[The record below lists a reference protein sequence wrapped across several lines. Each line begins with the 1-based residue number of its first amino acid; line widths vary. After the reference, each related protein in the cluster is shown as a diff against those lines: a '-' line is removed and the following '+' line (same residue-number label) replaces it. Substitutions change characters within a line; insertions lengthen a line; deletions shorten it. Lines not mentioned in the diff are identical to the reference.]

1 MRRVIALI
9 VRIFFRRIAV
19 TGAEHVPATG
29 PLLLVVNHPNSLVD
43 PLLVLAYA
51 PRRVAFLAKEPLFR
65 TPVIRWLV
73 RAAGSIPVYR
83 RQDGADTTQN
93 RRTFERVWDAL
104 SKGRA
109 IALFPEGMSHS
120 DPHLRPFKTG
130 MARMALG
137 AAAQNPAAVVSIVPG
152 GLYYTAKVRFRSS
165 ALLSFGE
172 PIQVDVVPV
181 DETGEPSAEP
191 VRALT
196 ARLEAALAA
205 VTLHTEADDALRLVT
220 RAERVFSSVE
230 GSGTRDRDLE
240 QQFALRQRF
249 LRGYG
254 ELRRTEP
261 REVER
266 VERLLNRYDAELT
279 AAGLAPESLLRS
291 QLTPG
296 MVIGGGA
303 QAIATLLILA
313 PFAVAG
319 MVIHFPGYLVT
330 GPLATRAIHG
340 QRDVIATAKILAA
353 GAIYPISWLLAA
365 WAVARM
371 TSLPW
376 GLAALVGSP
385 ALGYA
390 ALLFLEQ
397 LDRLTGS
404 ARGLSLRLF
413 RPMTYRRFEA
423 QRQRIREAILQLN
436 EKLDGPERRENGKER

>member
-1 MRRVIALI
+1 MIALV
-9 VRIFFRRIAV
+9 VRVFFRRIAV
-19 TGAEHVPATG
+19 TGAEHVPATS

-65 TPVIRWLV
+65 TPVIRWFV

-83 RQDGADTTQN
+83 RQDGADTAQN

-104 SKGRA
+104 AKGGA
-109 IALFPEGMSHS
+109 IALFPEGTSHD
-120 DPHLRPFKTG
+120 DPRLRPFKTG
-130 MARMALG
+130 TARMALG
-137 AAAQNPAAVVSIVPG
+137 AAARNPASIVHIVPG

-172 PIQVDVVPV
+172 PIRVDAVPL
-181 DETGEPSAEP
+181 DEMGEPPAEP

-196 ARLEAALAA
+196 AKLEAALAG
-205 VTLHTEADDALRLVT
+205 VTLQAEADEALRLVT

-230 GSGTRDRDLE
+230 GAGTRDRDLE

-249 LRGYG
+249 VRGYS
-254 ELRRTEP
+254 ELRRSAPEQ
-261 REVER
+261 VER

-291 QLTPG
+291 RLTPG
-296 MVIGGGA
+296 MVIRNA
-303 QAIATLLILA
+303 TVAIARLLILA

-319 MVIHFPGYLVT
+319 IVIHFPGYLVT

-340 QRDVIATAKILAA
+340 HRDVTATAKILAA
-353 GAIYPISWLLAA
+353 GAIYPVSWLLIAWFVAHHAGLGWGAA
-365 WAVARM
+365 VLVA
-371 TSLPW
+371 
-376 GLAALVGSP
+376 SP
-385 ALGYA
+385 LLGYA

-397 LDRLTGS
+397 LDRLVGS

-413 RPMTYRRFEA
+413 RPTTFGRLEA
-423 QRQRIREAILQLN
+423 QRHKIRDAIIHLN
-436 EKLDGPERRENGKER
+436 ELLKQSARREN